1 MRTTKPSSLNVT
13 SSASVRRMATFDY
26 RGLWQS
32 VRNGC
37 SSDVRN
43 GCSTRSRK
51 CPGKRIESR
60 VQKLQDARGVVGKV
74 EVFVGG
80 LAQFLAI
87 PTTVTAPFLRGPE
100 IFDRFFTVFS
110 RAPL

>member
-1 MRTTKPSSLNVT
+1 MLASL
-13 SSASVRRMATFDY
+13 DI
-26 RGLWQS
+26 
-32 VRNGC
+32 
-37 SSDVRN
+37 
-43 GCSTRSRK
+43 RSRSGESAQPPRVRDGAGPDILQSSTDTFRLHDDS
-51 CPGKRIESR
+51 PGRQTSPAVEVCERFKIY
-60 VQKLQDARGVVGKV
+60 LRGVVGKV